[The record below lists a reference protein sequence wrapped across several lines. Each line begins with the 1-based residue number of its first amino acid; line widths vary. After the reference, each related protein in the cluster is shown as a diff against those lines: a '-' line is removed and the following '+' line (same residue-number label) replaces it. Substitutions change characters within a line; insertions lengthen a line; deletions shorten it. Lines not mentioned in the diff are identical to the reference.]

1 MNAHAHAA
9 HPPTS
14 TGLNT
19 WKVGFWT
26 FLGSETLFF
35 GSFIATY
42 MIYAG
47 RSVTGPLPHEV
58 LDIPLTSISTFV
70 LLMSSLAMVIGLAG
84 VQRGSRRAALV
95 GIGMTAVLGMI
106 FLGFQAYEFTH
117 FYHVGLTLST
127 NLFGSSFF
135 ILTGFHGAHVT
146 IGVIW
151 LLLLWLQMFAGRI
164 APKDALKVEIAG
176 LYWHFVD
183 IVWIA
188 IFTLIYLLQTEG

>member
-1 MNAHAHAA
+1 MTAHTA

-14 TGLNT
+14 TGLDT
-19 WKVGFWT
+19 WKLGFWT

-47 RSVTGPLPHEV
+47 RSVAGPLPHEV

-84 VQRGSRRAALV
+84 VQRGSRGVALG
-95 GIGMTAVLGMI
+95 GIGATAALGMI

>member
-1 MNAHAHAA
+1 MEAHAHAA

-14 TGLNT
+14 TGLDT
-19 WKVGFWT
+19 WKLGFWT
-26 FLGSETLFF
+26 FMGSETLFF

-47 RSVTGPLPHEV
+47 RSVQGPLPHEV
-58 LDIPLTSISTFV
+58 FDIPLTSISTFV

-84 VQRGSRRAALV
+84 VQQGRRKMALG
-95 GIGMTAVLGMI
+95 GIGATALLGTT

-127 NLFGSSFF
+127 NVFGSSFF

-151 LLLLWLQMFAGRI
+151 LLILWFQTFAGRI
-164 APKDALKVEIAG
+164 GPADSLKVEIAG

-183 IVWIA
+183 IIWIA
-188 IFTLIYLLQTEG
+188 IFTLLYLLMDV

>member
-9 HPPTS
+9 HPPTA
-14 TGLNT
+14 TGLDT
-19 WKVGFWT
+19 WKLGFWT

-106 FLGFQAYEFTH
+106 FLWHARPDPENMAVHAQATFWYVLPSLPMFLLIPVLLRGGAP
-117 FYHVGLTLST
+117 FWLS
-127 NLFGSSFF
+127 LALGCA
-135 ILTGFHGAHVT
+135 LT
-146 IGVIW
+146 IG
-151 LLLLWLQMFAGRI
+151 L
-164 APKDALKVEIAG
+164 
-176 LYWHFVD
+176 
-183 IVWIA
+183 
-188 IFTLIYLLQTEG
+188 YLLMAHFGPRLGIRL

>member
-1 MNAHAHAA
+1 MHADAHAA

-14 TGLNT
+14 TGLDT
-19 WKVGFWT
+19 WKLGFWT

-47 RSVTGPLPHEV
+47 RSVAGPLPHEI
-58 LDIPLTSISTFV
+58 LDIPLTTISTFV
-70 LLMSSLAMVIGLAG
+70 LLMSSLAMVLGLAA
-84 VQRGSRRAALV
+84 VQRGNRRGALLW
-95 GIGMTAVLGMI
+95 IGMTALLGMV

-117 FYHVGLTLST
+117 FYHYGLTLST
-127 NLFGSSFF
+127 SLFGSSFF

-151 LLLLWLQMFAGRI
+151 LLILWLQTFAGRI
-164 APKDALKVEIAG
+164 GSRDALKVEIAG

-183 IVWIA
+183 IVWIV
-188 IFTLIYLLQTEG
+188 IFTLIYLLMDV